1 MNDLDALGR
10 RIAGLQDRRLADP
23 QREPG
28 PCSTALGEHLLR
40 RARERRRRRGL
51 ATAALAAL
59 LLLAGGYAALRPRP
73 LVWPEAALAKV
84 RAEAGQRVVAPEH
97 DLAIAF
103 DDGSQVV
110 LSSGTSMHTE
120 ALGPAHARLRLERGR
135 ATVRVAHTRGTHYT
149 VRAGAYVITV
159 TGTRFR
165 LGWRPES
172 GALSLAVDEGS
183 VLLSGVLMKEP
194 VAIRA
199 GQSVAFEQERAV
211 GSVLGAR
218 QGTQE
223 GPSESRAEAV
233 PPEEPGPGFVPVAP
247 AVVPPPH
254 VRHPTVKTPT
264 AVSPSWQAHAEA
276 GHYREAL
283 AEAERVGYPSLCRA
297 ATASDLL
304 TLAEAARYAG
314 RAERA
319 EQALAAVR
327 ARYAQSEDAAVA
339 AYLLGRIA
347 AEHRRD
353 HAWAARWF
361 RTYLAERPGGRLD
374 REAEGRLLESLAFLD
389 RNQARAAA
397 RAYLEHHPRGPH
409 AAFARNLLGP

>member
-51 ATAALAAL
+51 AAAALAAL
-59 LLLAGGYAALRPRP
+59 FLLAGGYAVLRPRP
-73 LVWPEAALAKV
+73 LAWPEATLAKV
-84 RAEAGQRVVAPEH
+84 RAEVGQRVVASEH

-120 ALGPAHARLRLERGR
+120 ALGPAHASLLLERGR

-149 VRAGAYVITV
+149 VRAGSYVITV

-172 GALSLAVDEGS
+172 GAFSLAVDEGS
-183 VLLSGVLMKEP
+183 VLLSGGLMQDS

-199 GQSVAFEQERAV
+199 GQSVAFEQERAE
-211 GSVLGAR
+211 GSGLGAR
-218 QGTQE
+218 QGTEE
-223 GPSESRAEAV
+223 GPSGPRAEAV
-233 PPEEPGPGFVPVAP
+233 PPEESAPGFHPAPV
-247 AVVPPPH
+247 VVPPPQA
-254 VRHPTVKTPT
+254 RHPTAKTP
-264 AVSPSWQAHAEA
+264 ASSSPSWQAHAEA

-283 AEAERVGYPSLCRA
+283 AEAERVGYPSLCRE

-319 EQALAAVR
+319 EQALGAVR
-327 ARYAQSEDAAVA
+327 ARHAQSEDAAVA

-347 AEHRRD
+347 VEHRRD
-353 HAWAARWF
+353 HALAARWF

-397 RAYLEHHPRGPH
+397 RAYLEHYPRGPH